1 MHKIIK
7 WRWGILAV
15 WLVVTVVLTAFQPD
29 VNAILRQR
37 GQDPLSDNNPS
48 KVAASILKKMNPTN
62 GTSNII
68 VFHNPDQLTDQD
80 MKQIEAGIGNMKS
93 HQSELGVGD
102 MLDPFS
108 MPDAKSSLISEDKTT
123 LMVSFSLD
131 KKQREIEDIKKE
143 FSQTLKDVKVPF
155 YLTGEEFIQN
165 DYLKASEKG
174 VEKSAILTVIFI
186 LAVLIIM
193 FRSIIIPFVS
203 LLAVGITYACSMG
216 IAAQIID
223 KFHFPVTSVTQM
235 LLIAILFGIG
245 TDYNILLFNRFKEEL
260 AHGKSTDE
268 AIIVTYKTAG
278 KTIVYSILTVFIAF
292 AGLSFSTFGIYKSA
306 NVVAIGAAIL
316 LLEIM
321 TLTPFIMKTLGVK
334 LFWPTKKATGH
345 KENKFWAKMT
355 STAVKYPVLT
365 TVIIVIVMIPV
376 LLSSGQKLSFD
387 QLKELGNGYAS
398 TQGFNIVAEHFSRG
412 QALPTTVVVE
422 SDKALDNNESLA
434 VVDKLTDKLKEID
447 GVKKVA
453 SVTQPQSEPI
463 DKFYI
468 SSQTESVAD
477 GIHATKDGVVKIQDG
492 IQQMQ
497 GKLVSPDFSSVDQ
510 LISGTGQ
517 VQQGYTQI
525 TDAINQVAQ
534 GIDQGAS
541 GAANLRDGIAR
552 LKTGLNTVATE
563 TSTLSTGMTQLQQ
576 GYKTLGDG
584 YVQLEGKLPAIQQGL
599 AGMNGL
605 IGGLGA
611 KYNELSQDQDYLTL
625 KQTGAGLESGMAQII
640 GGFQELNKNY
650 TQLNESFAK
659 ASQGLKQIANAQTQ
673 MTTGLTALSTGADA
687 LVKGLKEGA
696 AGNREI
702 AANMKKLNAGL
713 AGVKDGQQKLSTGL
727 TQLSDGMTQLKDGL
741 GKSGNGLGDISD
753 GLNKTGDF
761 ITELNA
767 SKTFF
772 IPREALTSEDF
783 KKSLDNFMSKD
794 RTITKWIV
802 ILNHDPYS
810 PAAME
815 TIEKIND
822 TMTSGLKGTVLAD
835 AKFGAAGPSST
846 TYDTNAAQ
854 VSSFNSTAIIIIAGV
869 FLVLLFVIRKFWPS
883 VYIILS
889 LLASY
894 YVAMATS
901 NFVTEYIIKADGVS
915 SFVPFFSFIIIV
927 AVGVDYSIFLMM
939 RYKEHED
946 LPTGEAIVHAA
957 KHVGGVVISAMIIL
971 GGTLATLA
979 PSGLVL
985 LIELAVATIVG
996 LIVLCFILLPMLLPA
1011 LMVLPDAI
1019 KNKKKAS
1026 QSENLVMRTS
1036 GK

>member
-1 MHKIIK
+1 MHKVIK
-7 WRWGILAV
+7 WRWGILAL
-15 WLVVTVVLTAFQPD
+15 WLVVTIVLAVFQPD
-29 VNAILRQR
+29 VNAILRLR
-37 GQDPLSDNNPS
+37 GQDPLQENSPS
-48 KVAASILKKMNPTN
+48 KVATSILNKMHPTN

-68 VFHNPDQLTDQD
+68 VFHNPDKLTDQD
-80 MKQIEAGIGNMKS
+80 MQQIEAGIVSIKS
-93 HQSELGVGD
+93 HQTELGVSD

-108 MPDAKSSLISEDKTT
+108 VPDTKSSLISEDQTT
-123 LMVSFSLD
+123 LMASFSLD
-131 KKQREIEDIKKE
+131 KKQREVEDIKE
-143 FSQTLKDVKVPF
+143 TFNQTLKDVKVPF

-186 LAVLIIM
+186 LVVLIIM
-193 FRSIIIPFVS
+193 FRSVIIPFVS
-203 LLAVGITYACSMG
+203 LFAVGITYLCSMG
-216 IAAQIID
+216 IAAQLID
-223 KFHFPVTSVTQM
+223 KFHFPLTSLTQM

-268 AIIVTYKTAG
+268 AIISTYKTAG

-292 AGLSFSTFGIYKSA
+292 AGLSFSTFGIYQSA
-306 NVVAIGAAIL
+306 NVVAIGAVIL

-321 TLTPFIMKTLGVK
+321 TLTPFIMKTLGNK
-334 LFWPTKKATGH
+334 LFWPTKKVTGH
-345 KENKFWAKMT
+345 KENKLWAKMT

-365 TVIIVIVMIPV
+365 TGIIIIIMIPV

-387 QLKELGNGYAS
+387 QIKELGDGYES
-398 TQGFNIVAEHFSRG
+398 THGFNIVAEHFSRG
-412 QALPTTVVVE
+412 QALPTTVVVQ
-422 SDKALDNNESLA
+422 SDKAMDNNESLA

-447 GVKKVA
+447 GVKMVA

-463 DKFYI
+463 DEFYI
-468 SSQTESVAD
+468 SSQTETVAD
-477 GIHATKDGVVKIQDG
+477 GIHDTKDGVDQIQDG
-492 IQQMQ
+492 ILQMQ
-497 GKLVSPDFSSVDQ
+497 DKLVSPDFSSVDQ
-510 LISGTGQ
+510 LVSGTGE
-517 VQQGYTQI
+517 VQNGYTQI
-525 TDAINQVAQ
+525 TDAINQMTQ
-534 GIDQGAS
+534 GIDQGAG
-541 GAANLRDGIAR
+541 GAAELRDGIKS
-552 LKTGLNTVATE
+552 LETGLNTVAAE
-563 TSTLSTGMTQLQQ
+563 TSKLSNGMTKLNL
-576 GYKTLGDG
+576 GYNTLGDG
-584 YVQLEGKLPAIQQGL
+584 YVQLESKLPAIQQGL

-611 KYNELSQDQDYLTL
+611 KYSDLGQDPDYLTL
-625 KQTGAGLESGMAQII
+625 KQTGTGLESGMAQFI

-650 TQLNESFAK
+650 TQLNENFDK
-659 ASQGLKQIANAQTQ
+659 ASQGLQQIAEAQTQ
-673 MTTGLTALSTGADA
+673 MTNGLAALSSGADA

-702 AANMKKLNAGL
+702 VTNMKRLNEGL

-727 TQLSDGMTQLKDGL
+727 SQLSDGMTQLKDGL
-741 GKSGNGLGDISD
+741 GKSGDGLGDISD
-753 GLNKTGDF
+753 GLNKTGNF
-761 ITELNA
+761 ITELNS

-783 KKSLDNFMSKD
+783 KGSLNNFMSQD

-802 ILNHDPYS
+802 ILDLDPYS

-822 TMTSGLKGTVLAD
+822 TMTTGLNATVLAG
-835 AKFGAAGPSST
+835 AKFGATGPSST
-846 TYDTNAAQ
+846 TYDMNAAQ
-854 VSSFNSTAIIIIAGV
+854 VESFSSTAIIIIAGI
-869 FLVLLFVIRKFWPS
+869 FLVLLFVIRKFWTS
-883 VYIILS
+883 VYIVLS

-894 YVAMATS
+894 YVAMAAS
-901 NFVTEYIIKADGVS
+901 NVVAEYIIKADGVS

-946 LPTGEAIVHAA
+946 LPTGEAIIHAA

-979 PSGLVL
+979 PSGLIL

-996 LIVLCFILLPMLLPA
+996 LVVLCFIFLPMLLPA
-1011 LMVLPDAI
+1011 LMVLPESI
-1019 KNKKKAS
+1019 KNRKRS
-1026 QSENLVMRTS
+1026 SNSENLVMKIS
-1036 GK
+1036 NK